1 MLSNIIQ
8 RYVLIFLLA
17 GLLLLSICMS
27 GVDDRML
34 SQGIKKFTYQND
46 SHGS

>member
-17 GLLLLSICMS
+17 GLLLSICMS

-34 SQGIKKFTYQND
+34 SQGIKKFTYQKD